1 MNNSFKDYINYQL
14 IKRGYF
20 NFDEVKSEDLITVIE
35 DYFFNE
41 LEIEKNES
49 DIFTLFTMY
58 KEQASEESVMEI
70 INYLINSL
78 SIMQG
83 GRIEWWL
90 FGKNKEPKLS
100 YDIETNK
107 IVSIN
112 TSTDI
117 DYQKIFVLLMN
128 TLIDLKVSREE
139 ERKRWFI

>member
-90 FGKNKEPKLS
+90 FDKNKEPKLS

-139 ERKRWFI
+139 ERKR

>member
-139 ERKRWFI
+139 KRKR

>member
-41 LEIEKNES
+41 LETEKNES

-83 GRIEWWL
+83 GKIEWWL

-139 ERKRWFI
+139 ERKR

>member
-1 MNNSFKDYINYQL
+1 
-14 IKRGYF
+14 
-20 NFDEVKSEDLITVIE
+20 
-35 DYFFNE
+35 
-41 LEIEKNES
+41 
-49 DIFTLFTMY
+49 
-58 KEQASEESVMEI
+58 
-70 INYLINSL
+70 
-78 SIMQG
+78 MQG

-139 ERKRWFI
+139 ERKR

>member
-41 LEIEKNES
+41 LETEKNES

-90 FGKNKEPKLS
+90 FDKNKEPKLS
-100 YDIETNK
+100 YDIETGVR
-107 IVSIN
+107 I
-112 TSTDI
+112 DI
-117 DYQKIFVLLMN
+117 
-128 TLIDLKVSREE
+128 
-139 ERKRWFI
+139 

>member
-41 LEIEKNES
+41 LETEKNES

-83 GRIEWWL
+83 GKIEWWL

-117 DYQKIFVLLMN
+117 DYQKVFVLLMN

-139 ERKRWFI
+139 ERKR

>member
-41 LEIEKNES
+41 LETEKNES

>member
-139 ERKRWFI
+139 ERKR

>member
-41 LEIEKNES
+41 LETEKNES

-90 FGKNKEPKLS
+90 FDKNKEPKLS

-139 ERKRWFI
+139 ERKR

>member
-100 YDIETNK
+100 YVIETNK

-139 ERKRWFI
+139 ERKR

>member
-41 LEIEKNES
+41 LETEKNES

-139 ERKRWFI
+139 ERKR